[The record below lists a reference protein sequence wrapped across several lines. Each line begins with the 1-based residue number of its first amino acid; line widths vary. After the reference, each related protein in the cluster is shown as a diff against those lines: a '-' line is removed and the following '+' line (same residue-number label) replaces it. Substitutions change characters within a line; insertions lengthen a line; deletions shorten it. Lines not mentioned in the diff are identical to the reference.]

1 MKPLMEDGSPRKGFD
16 DETCCEAGGHMLT
29 FAGECRN
36 IHFLQIVFRG
46 SWTGP
51 SSGRKFFSRFLARRM
66 HVQSFGRSEDIGV
79 IFAGMLDKSETD
91 IEP

>member
-1 MKPLMEDGSPRKGFD
+1 MVHEALMEDGSPRKGFD

-51 SSGRKFFSRFLARRM
+51 SSGRKFFVF
-66 HVQSFGRSEDIGV
+66 FGSKDACAV
-79 IFAGMLDKSETD
+79 IWSQ
-91 IEP
+91 